1 MLELKQERL
10 FNIAY
15 LQQQHF
21 VTPHHVDVLHRSGVG
36 AGAGVGAGVGVG
48 VGLGLGLGVGLG
60 PGPGLRLGSG
70 LGLGSRPACSSAC
83 MTSICPLEAAACSSE
98 SRVAASLQPG
108 AAPASSSTRSTCEAQ
123 G

>member
-21 VTPHHVDVLHRSGVG
+21 VTPHHVDVLHRSG
-36 AGAGVGAGVGVG
+36 AGVGVGVGVGVGLG

-60 PGPGLRLGSG
+60 PGPGLG
-70 LGLGSRPACSSAC
+70 LGLGLGFVRGELRLVPQPRAE
-83 MTSICPLEAAACSSE
+83 LAA
-98 SRVAASLQPG
+98 G
-108 AAPASSSTRSTCEAQ
+108 AALFLQ
-123 G
+123 QWLG